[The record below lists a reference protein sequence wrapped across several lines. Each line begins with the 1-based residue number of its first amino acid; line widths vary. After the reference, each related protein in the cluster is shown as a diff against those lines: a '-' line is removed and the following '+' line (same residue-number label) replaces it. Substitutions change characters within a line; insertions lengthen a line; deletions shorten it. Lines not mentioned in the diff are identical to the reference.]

1 VLDILP
7 AGTGGSIQLDAAD
20 REVEMMD
27 WAGGTESRNYAIRRE
42 IDTRNLLDLLL
53 ISLSIGM
60 MAGVFL
66 FHSWVHAKMVETGYK
81 AQNLLAEG
89 RALVNDQA
97 KLTLEEQTLLSPDR
111 IDAIAQADLGMKP
124 PRPSQLLTP
133 AFRDI
138 ERSQTTTLALAS
150 APGVTAEARKP

>member
-1 VLDILP
+1 
-7 AGTGGSIQLDAAD
+7 
-20 REVEMMD
+20 MMD
-27 WAGGTESRNYAIRRE
+27 WAGGMESRNYAIRRE

-66 FHSWVHAKMVETGYK
+66 FHSWVHAKMIETGYK
-81 AQNLLAEG
+81 AQSLQAEE

-97 KLTLEEQTLLSPDR
+97 KLTLEEQTLMSPDR

-133 AFRDI
+133 VFQDI
-138 ERSQTTTLALAS
+138 ERNQTTTLALAS
-150 APGVTAEARKP
+150 APGVTAEARKPQSTF